1 MFAKKFTERK
11 EQERNV
17 DENIKEFKL
26 NINKRRIYVYK

>member
-11 EQERNV
+11 GQERNV
-17 DENIKEFKL
+17 DENIKE